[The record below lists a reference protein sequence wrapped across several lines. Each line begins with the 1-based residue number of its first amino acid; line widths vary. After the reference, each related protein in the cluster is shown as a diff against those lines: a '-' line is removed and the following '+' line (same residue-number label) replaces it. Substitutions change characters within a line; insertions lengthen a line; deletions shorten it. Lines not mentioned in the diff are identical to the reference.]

1 MYAQAALPS
10 YSVPILMPSIA
21 AAAATFATFATL
33 LAAVERNLLRCTGAQ
48 EQRTPSDADMASA
61 YHLRSGGQRVRA
73 RLAIHAGFN
82 LRLPP
87 GDIVALAT
95 TAELLHNASL
105 IHDDLQDRD
114 TLRHGVATVWSAFG
128 DNTAICAGDLML
140 AAAYGALAEFSQ
152 ASRLP
157 ALLKLTMARTATA
170 IHGQCVD
177 LSGPARHDI
186 ASYEAMAMA
195 KSGALLS
202 LPTELALLAAGR
214 LDAMASARYAAE
226 SFAVGYQIV
235 DDIDDIGIDADP
247 LKIARSF
254 NIVLLLQAG
263 GQVGN
268 QAGARAAAVQLAQ
281 QHFER
286 AAAAAGAL
294 PDATGELLTALISR
308 LAQRL

>member
-1 MYAQAALPS
+1 MYAQAASPS
-10 YSVPILMPSIA
+10 HQVFIPAPSIA
-21 AAAATFATFATL
+21 ASTATFERL
-33 LAAVERNLLRCTGAQ
+33 LDAIERNLLRCATSQ
-48 EQRTPSDADMASA
+48 EQSTRSNADTAVA
-61 YHLRSGGQRVRA
+61 YHLRSGGQRIRA
-73 RLAIHAGFN
+73 RLAIHAG
-82 LRLPP
+82 LRLYLAF

-128 DNTAICAGDLML
+128 DSTAICAGDLML
-140 AAAYGALAEFSQ
+140 AAAYGALGEFTHV
-152 ASRLP
+152 ALLP
-157 ALLKLTMARTATA
+157 ALLNLTMARIAKA
-170 IHGQCVD
+170 IHGQCMD
-177 LSGPARHDI
+177 LAGPVRNDI

-202 LPTELALLAAGR
+202 LPTELALLAGGR
-214 LDAMASARYAAE
+214 ADGLASARRAAE
-226 SFAVGYQIV
+226 SFAVGYQII
-235 DDIDDIGIDADP
+235 DDIDDIGIDSNP

-263 GQVGN
+263 GQVG
-268 QAGARAAAVQLAQ
+268 ARAAAVRLAQ

-286 AAAAAGAL
+286 AAAAASEL
-294 PDATGELLTALISR
+294 PDGTGVLLTTLIWR